1 MNRKKLLVVMNTMV
15 CGGVEKA
22 CLTLLSVLTP
32 DRFDVTLLVVHKT
45 GEFLDQVPSWVNIRE
60 LALRP
65 EDRREMLV
73 GRRAALRDAL
83 RRGKLVR
90 VCRSLLRRAYC
101 LIGVPEPMWRCVEMD
116 AMLKHVAVDTCE
128 YDCVIA
134 YSDVLLCVVLASEHI
149 RAKRRLAW
157 FHGDFPDA
165 HIRQEFYQRFYRK
178 FDHLFAV
185 SKALADKLNAR
196 MPALPHP
203 VEVFPHIIDPA
214 GYAAKAAAGIGFS
227 DGFQGL
233 RILSVGRLSEQKGF
247 DLAVAVHARLIGEG
261 HAIRWYVVGGG
272 HTELDLRRAIAAA
285 GVQDS
290 FVLLGQHTNPYPFFA
305 QCDLY
310 VQPSRYEG
318 YCLTL
323 AEARAFAKPVVCTD
337 FAGAREQIVDG
348 ETGLIVPCEAEA
360 LYQAVKRLLDDPALR
375 QTFSNNLSRTQ
386 VDTTAAAQLMI
397 AAIDAGNP
405 SA

>member
-1 MNRKKLLVVMNTMV
+1 MSRKKLLIVMNTMV
-15 CGGVEKA
+15 CGGIETSGLA
-22 CLTLLSVLTP
+22 FLNALTP
-32 DRFDVTLLVVHKT
+32 DRFEVTLLLVERT
-45 GEFLDQVPSWVNIRE
+45 GELLDQVPPWVAVRE
-60 LALRP
+60 LPLRGD
-65 EDRREMLV
+65 DRRELHI
-73 GRRAALRDAL
+73 GRRAALRESLSRGRLL
-83 RRGKLVR
+83 RAG
-90 VCRSLLRRAYC
+90 RSLLRRAYC
-101 LIGVPEPMWRCVEMD
+101 RARVPAPLWRCVEFD
-116 AMLKHVAVDTCE
+116 AMLDRMPADETL
-128 YDCVIA
+128 YDCAIA
-134 YSDVLLCVVLASEHI
+134 YADSLICVAIVAERI
-149 RAKRRLAW
+149 RARRRLAW
-157 FHGDFPDA
+157 FHTEYPA
-165 HIRQEFYQRFYRK
+165 EHVRQEHYQHYYRK
-178 FDHLFAV
+178 FDRLFAV
-185 SKALADKLNAR
+185 SEALAAKFNAR
-196 MPALPHP
+196 MPGLPRP
-203 VEVFPHIIDPA
+203 LESFPHLIDPA

-261 HAIRWYVVGGG
+261 YAIRWYVVGGG
-272 HTELDLRRAIAAA
+272 HAGPDLRRAIAAA

-375 QTFSNNLSRTQ
+375 QTFSDNLSKSR
-386 VDTTAAAQLMI
+386 VDTTAAARRLADVI
-397 AAIDAGNP
+397 EAGP
-405 SA
+405 